1 MSDSSTRVAP
11 SSSMEKSVRTI
22 ETQIDIAATGEQVWS
37 VLTDF
42 ADYPNWNYFIV
53 KIEGRPDIGS
63 NLRVRIKPP
72 GRTAMTFRPKALTAA
87 RNRELRWLGHLIVPG
102 LFDGKHSFRI
112 EDRGRACR
120 FHQSERFSG
129 ILVPLFGTGML
140 DAT

>member
-1 MSDSSTRVAP
+1 M
-11 SSSMEKSVRTI
+11 RTI
-22 ETQIDIAATGEQVWS
+22 ETQIDIAATAEQVWS

-42 ADYPNWNYFIV
+42 ADYPNWNHFVV

-72 GRTAMTFRPKALTAA
+72 GRAAMTFKPKVLTAA
-87 RNRELRWLGHLIVPG
+87 RNRELGWLGHLIVPG
-102 LFDGKHSFRI
+102 LFDGEHSFRI

-120 FHQSERFSG
+120 FHQSEWFSE